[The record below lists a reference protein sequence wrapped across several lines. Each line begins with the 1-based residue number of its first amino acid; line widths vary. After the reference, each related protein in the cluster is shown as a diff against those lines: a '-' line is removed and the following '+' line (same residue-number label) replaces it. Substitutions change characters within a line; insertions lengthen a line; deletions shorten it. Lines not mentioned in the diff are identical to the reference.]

1 MTPATGPESWPQ
13 TIAGTF
19 DLDACA
25 REPIHI
31 PGSIQ
36 PHGHLLALDPDGL
49 RLVRASAEAGA
60 VLNRSL
66 EEAFGQPIDRLID
79 ADGMA
84 SLVRG
89 LRAAP
94 AEPVQLDILH
104 LRGGNDHQAIA
115 HRSGGLV
122 ILELEDLEATGV
134 GTLEAL
140 YPQMR
145 EGIRRMQASHDFET
159 LLTCTAEEVR
169 SLTGFDRVLI
179 YRFDEQWNGTVIAED
194 GNGRLPSYRGLRFP
208 ASDVPEQARRLY
220 ALNRL
225 RLIADARYRPVP
237 ILAAKGA
244 AEGTAEGAAGPLDL
258 SFSVLRSVSPVH
270 LEYMRNMGTP
280 ASMSISV
287 MEGERLWGL
296 ISCHHAEP
304 RQVSFAVRTACDLLG
319 QVLSSQ
325 MIALERAEDADH
337 RIRSKSIQARLL
349 AHMAAAERFVD
360 GLAEDPEDLLALVNA
375 DGAAIL
381 FDGDCRLIGHT
392 PPQEVAEAIGAEL
405 AGQGIK
411 DLFASH
417 QLPVEMQVAAGMEA
431 SASGLLAI
439 SISQLHP
446 SYVLWFRPE
455 IVRSIEW
462 AGDPKKPVD
471 DSGRLSP
478 RNSFETWKETVRG
491 QSLPWRHGEVEA
503 AGDFRNAIVSIV
515 LRKAEEMA
523 ALNEELRRSNG
534 ELAAFSYSVSHDLR
548 APFRHVTSYAE
559 LLRSRAA
566 DKLNDRERHYL
577 DSIIEA
583 ASSAG
588 TLVDGLLHFSQLGRA
603 TLARVEVDV
612 ARLVE
617 EVRNL
622 LEPDLRGRN
631 VHWTVHPLPSVTGDP
646 TMLRLVVQ
654 NLLSNAIKYS
664 RDRADP
670 EIEIGCRSTPE
681 AHEFYVRDNG
691 RGFDMAYA
699 GKLFGVFQRLH
710 REEEFEGIGIGLA
723 NVRRIVE
730 RHGGRVWAEGR
741 LDRGATFHFSLPRP
755 ATAESR

>member
-1 MTPATGPESWPQ
+1 M
-13 TIAGTF
+13 AGTL

-25 REPIHI
+25 REPIHL

-36 PHGHLLALDPDGL
+36 PHGHLLAVEADSL
-49 RLVRASAEAGA
+49 RLVCASAEAGA
-60 VLNRSL
+60 VLNRPPAES
-66 EEAFGQPIDRLID
+66 FGLPVDRLID
-79 ADGMA
+79 CASTA

-89 LRAAP
+89 LRNAP
-94 AEPVQLDILH
+94 AEPVQLEILS
-104 LRGGNDHQAIA
+104 LRGGDHQAIA
-115 HRSGGLV
+115 HRTGDLV
-122 ILELEDLEATGV
+122 ILELEELPATGA

-145 EGIRRMQASHDFET
+145 EGIRRMQAAHDFDA
-159 LLTCTAEEVR
+159 LLASTAAEVR
-169 SLTGFDRVLI
+169 SLTGFDRVLV

-208 ASDVPEQARRLY
+208 ASDIPQQARRLY

-225 RLIADARYRPVP
+225 RLIADTRYQPVP
-237 ILAAKGA
+237 LLSAKRDVP
-244 AEGTAEGAAGPLDL
+244 PLDL

-287 MEGERLWGL
+287 MDGDRLWGL

-325 MIALERAEDADH
+325 MIALERALDADH
-337 RIRSKSIQARLL
+337 RIRSKSTQARLL
-349 AHMAAAERFVD
+349 AHMAAAESFID
-360 GLAEDPEDLLALVNA
+360 GLSEDREDLLGLVNA

-381 FDGDCRLIGHT
+381 FDGDCRLIGRT
-392 PPQEVAEAIGAEL
+392 PPQEVVEAIAAEL

-411 DLFASH
+411 DLFVSH
-417 QLPVEMQVAAGMEA
+417 QLPAEMPAAAGMERTG
-431 SASGLLAI
+431 SGLLAI

-446 SYVLWFRPE
+446 SYLLWFRPE
-455 IVRSIEW
+455 IVQSIDW
-462 AGDPKKPVD
+462 AGEPRKPL
-471 DSGRLSP
+471 DSSGGLSP
-478 RNSFETWKETVRG
+478 RSSFEAWKETVRG
-491 QSLPWRHGEVEA
+491 LSLPWRHGEIEA

-523 ALNEELRRSNG
+523 ALNEELRRTNG

-559 LLRSRAA
+559 LLRSRAG
-566 DKLNDRERHYL
+566 DKLSERERHYL

-588 TLVDGLLHFSQLGRA
+588 RLVDGLLHFSQLGRT

-612 ARLVE
+612 GQLVD
-617 EVRNL
+617 EVRHL
-622 LEPDLRGRN
+622 LEPDLQGRN
-631 VHWTVHPLPSVTGDP
+631 VRWTVHPLPGVTGDP

-654 NLLSNAIKYS
+654 NLLANAIKYT
-664 RDRADP
+664 RDRTDP
-670 EIEIGCRSTPE
+670 EIEVGCRSNAD
-681 AHEFYVRDNG
+681 AHEFFVRDNG

-741 LDRGATFHFSLPRP
+741 LDHGATFHFSLPRSV
-755 ATAESR
+755 AAESR

>member
-1 MTPATGPESWPQ
+1 M
-13 TIAGTF
+13 AGTL

-36 PHGHLLALDPDGL
+36 PHGHLLGMEVDSL
-49 RLVRASAEAGA
+49 RLVCASAEAGA
-60 VLNRSL
+60 VLNRPPG
-66 EEAFGQPIDRLID
+66 EAFGTPVDQLI
-79 ADGMA
+79 AAASTA
-84 SLVRG
+84 SLLRG

-104 LRGGNDHQAIA
+104 LRGGDEFQAIG
-115 HRSGGLV
+115 HRSGDLV
-122 ILELEDLEATGV
+122 ILELEELPANGV

-145 EGIRRMQASHDFET
+145 EGIRRMQAAHDFEA
-159 LLTCTAEEVR
+159 LLAITAQEVR
-169 SLTGFDRVLI
+169 ALTGFDRVLI

-194 GNGRLPSYRGLRFP
+194 GNDRLPSYRGLRFP
-208 ASDVPEQARRLY
+208 ASDIPQQARRLY

-225 RLIADARYRPVP
+225 RLIADARYQPVP
-237 ILAAKGA
+237 ILSDRRDLP
-244 AEGTAEGAAGPLDL
+244 PLDL

-287 MEGERLWGL
+287 MDGDRLWGL

-319 QVLSSQ
+319 QMLSSQ
-325 MIALERAEDADH
+325 MIALERALDADH
-337 RIRSKSIQARLL
+337 RIRSKSTQARLL
-349 AHMAAAERFVD
+349 AHMAAADHFID
-360 GLAEDPEDLLALVNA
+360 GLGEDREDLLALVNA

-381 FDGDCRLIGHT
+381 FDGDCRLIGRT
-392 PPQEVAEAIGAEL
+392 PPQEVVEAIGADL

-417 QLPVEMQVAAGMEA
+417 QLPVESPAAAGMERT
-431 SASGLLAI
+431 ASGLLAI

-446 SYVLWFRPE
+446 SYLLWFRPE
-455 IVRSIEW
+455 IVQTIDW
-462 AGDPKKPVD
+462 AGDPNKPLD
-471 DSGRLSP
+471 ASGGLSP
-478 RNSFETWKETVRG
+478 RNSFEAWKETVRG
-491 QSLPWRHGEVEA
+491 QSLPWSHGEIEA

-523 ALNEELRRSNG
+523 ALNEELRRSNS

-548 APFRHVTSYAE
+548 APFRHVSSYAE
-559 LLRSRAA
+559 LLRSRTA
-566 DKLNDRERHYL
+566 DKLNERERHYL

-588 TLVDGLLHFSQLGRA
+588 RLVDGLLHFSQLGRA

-612 ARLVE
+612 GRLVE
-617 EVRNL
+617 EVRHL
-622 LEPDLRGRN
+622 LEPDLQGRD
-631 VHWTVHPLPSVTGDP
+631 VRWTVHPLPNVNGDP

-654 NLLSNAIKYS
+654 NLLSNAIKYT
-664 RDRADP
+664 RDRAAS
-670 EIEIGCRSTPE
+670 EIEVGCRST
-681 AHEFYVRDNG
+681 ADAYEFYVRDNG

-730 RHGGRVWAEGR
+730 RHGGRVWADGR
-741 LDRGATFHFSLPRP
+741 LDHGATFHFSLPRSV
-755 ATAESR
+755 AAESR

>member
-1 MTPATGPESWPQ
+1 M
-13 TIAGTF
+13 AGTL

-36 PHGHLLALDPDGL
+36 PHGHLLAVEADSL
-49 RLVRASAEAGA
+49 RLVCASAEAET
-60 VLNRSL
+60 VLNRPPA
-66 EEAFGQPIDRLID
+66 EAFGLPVDRLID
-79 ADGMA
+79 AGSLV

-104 LRGGNDHQAIA
+104 LRGGGDFQAIA
-115 HRSGGLV
+115 HRTGDLV
-122 ILELEDLEATGV
+122 ILELEELAPTGV

-145 EGIRRMQASHDFET
+145 EGIRRMQAAHDFDA
-159 LLTCTAEEVR
+159 LLAITAEEVR

-194 GNGRLPSYRGLRFP
+194 GNGNLPSYRGLRFP
-208 ASDVPEQARRLY
+208 ASDIPQQARRLY

-225 RLIADARYRPVP
+225 RLIADARYQPVP
-237 ILAAKGA
+237 ILSDRRGA
-244 AEGTAEGAAGPLDL
+244 PPLDL

-287 MEGERLWGL
+287 MDGDRLWGL
-296 ISCHHAEP
+296 ISCHNAEP

-325 MIALERAEDADH
+325 MIALERALDADH
-337 RIRSKSIQARLL
+337 RIRSKSTQARLL
-349 AHMAAAERFVD
+349 AHMAAAEHFID
-360 GLAEDPEDLLALVNA
+360 GLGEDREDLLGLVNA

-381 FDGDCRLIGHT
+381 FDGHCRLIGRT
-392 PPQEVAEAIGAEL
+392 PPQEVVEAIAAEL

-417 QLPVEMQVAAGMEA
+417 QLPLEIPAAAGMERT
-431 SASGLLAI
+431 ASGLLAI

-446 SYVLWFRPE
+446 SYLLWFRPE
-455 IVRSIEW
+455 IVQTIDW
-462 AGDPKKPVD
+462 AGDPSKPLD
-471 DSGRLSP
+471 SSGRLSP
-478 RNSFETWKETVRG
+478 RNSFEAWKETVRG
-491 QSLPWRHGEVEA
+491 QSLPWRHGEIEA

-566 DKLNDRERHYL
+566 DKLNERERHYL

-588 TLVDGLLHFSQLGRA
+588 RLVDGLLHFSQLGRT

-612 ARLVE
+612 GRLVE
-617 EVRNL
+617 EVRHL
-622 LEPDLRGRN
+622 LEPDLQGRD
-631 VHWTVHPLPSVTGDP
+631 VRWTVHPLPGVNGDP

-654 NLLSNAIKYS
+654 NLLSNAIKYT
-664 RDRADP
+664 RDRVAP
-670 EIEIGCRSTPE
+670 EIEVGCRTTAD

-741 LDRGATFHFSLPRP
+741 LDHGATFHFSLPRS

>member
-1 MTPATGPESWPQ
+1 M
-13 TIAGTF
+13 AGTL

-25 REPIHI
+25 REPIHL

-36 PHGHLLALDPDGL
+36 PHGHLLAVEADSL
-49 RLVRASAEAGA
+49 RLVCASAEAGA
-60 VLNRSL
+60 VLNRPPA
-66 EEAFGQPIDRLID
+66 EAFGLSLDRLID
-79 ADGMA
+79 CA
-84 SLVRG
+84 STGSLIRG
-89 LRAAP
+89 LRNAP
-94 AEPVQLDILH
+94 AEPVQLELVS
-104 LRGGNDHQAIA
+104 LRGGADHQAIV
-115 HRSGGLV
+115 HRSGALA
-122 ILELEDLEATGV
+122 ILELEELPDTGA

-145 EGIRRMQASHDFET
+145 EGIRRMQAAHDFDA
-159 LLTCTAEEVR
+159 LLASTAAEVR
-169 SLTGFDRVLI
+169 SLTGFDRVLV

-208 ASDVPEQARRLY
+208 ASDIPQQARRLY

-225 RLIADARYRPVP
+225 RLIADARYQPVP
-237 ILAAKGA
+237 LLSAKRDA
-244 AEGTAEGAAGPLDL
+244 PPLDL

-287 MEGERLWGL
+287 MDGDRLWGL

-325 MIALERAEDADH
+325 MIALERALDADH
-337 RIRSKSIQARLL
+337 RIRSKGTQARLL
-349 AHMAAAERFVD
+349 AHMAAAESFID
-360 GLAEDPEDLLALVNA
+360 GLSEDREDLLGLVNA

-381 FDGDCRLIGHT
+381 FDGDCRLIGRT
-392 PPQEVAEAIGAEL
+392 PPQEVVEAIAAEL

-411 DLFASH
+411 DLFVSH
-417 QLPVEMQVAAGMEA
+417 QLPAEMPTAAGMERT
-431 SASGLLAI
+431 SSGLLAI

-446 SYVLWFRPE
+446 SYLLWFRPE
-455 IVRSIEW
+455 IVQSIDW
-462 AGDPKKPVD
+462 AGDPKKPL
-471 DSGRLSP
+471 DSSGGLSP
-478 RNSFETWKETVRG
+478 RSSFEAWKETVRG
-491 QSLPWRHGEVEA
+491 QSLPWRHGEIEA

-559 LLRSRAA
+559 LLRSRAG
-566 DKLNDRERHYL
+566 DKLSERERHYL

-588 TLVDGLLHFSQLGRA
+588 RLVDGLLHFSQLGRA

-612 ARLVE
+612 GQLVD
-617 EVRNL
+617 EVRHL
-622 LEPDLRGRN
+622 LEPDLQGRN
-631 VHWTVHPLPSVTGDP
+631 LRWTVHPLPGVTGDP

-654 NLLSNAIKYS
+654 NLLANAIKYT
-664 RDRADP
+664 RDRTDP
-670 EIEIGCRSTPE
+670 EIEVGCRSNAD
-681 AHEFYVRDNG
+681 AHEFFVRDNG

-741 LDRGATFHFSLPRP
+741 LDHGATFHFSLPRSV
-755 ATAESR
+755 AVESR

>member
-1 MTPATGPESWPQ
+1 M
-13 TIAGTF
+13 AGTF

-25 REPIHI
+25 REPIHL

-36 PHGHLLALDPDGL
+36 PHGHLLAVAADTL
-49 RLVRASAEAGA
+49 RLVCASAEAGA
-60 VLNRSL
+60 VLNRPTA
-66 EEAFGQPIDRLID
+66 EAFGLPVDQLID
-79 ADGMA
+79 AVSMA
-84 SLVRG
+84 ALVRG
-89 LRAAP
+89 LRTAP
-94 AEPVQLDILH
+94 VEPVQLDILR
-104 LRGGNDHQAIA
+104 LRSGGDYQAIA
-115 HRSGGLV
+115 HRSGDLV
-122 ILELEDLEATGV
+122 ILELEELPATGA

-145 EGIRRMQASHDFET
+145 EGIRRMQAAHDFDA
-159 LLTCTAEEVR
+159 LLKSTAEEVR
-169 SLTGFDRVLI
+169 ALTGFDRVLV

-208 ASDVPEQARRLY
+208 ASDIPQQARRLY

-225 RLIADARYRPVP
+225 RLIADARYQPVP
-237 ILAAKGA
+237 LLIGNRKA
-244 AEGTAEGAAGPLDL
+244 PPPDL

-287 MEGERLWGL
+287 MDGDRLWGL

-325 MIALERAEDADH
+325 MIALERALDADH

-349 AHMAAAERFVD
+349 AHMAAAERFID
-360 GLAEDPEDLLALVNA
+360 GLAEDREDLLGLVNA

-381 FDGDCRLIGHT
+381 FDGDCRLVGRT
-392 PPQEVAEAIGAEL
+392 PPQEVVEAIAAGL

-411 DLFASH
+411 DLYASH
-417 QLPVEMQVAAGMEA
+417 QLPIEMPAAAGMDRT
-431 SASGLLAI
+431 ASGLLAI

-446 SYVLWFRPE
+446 SYLLWFRPE
-455 IVRSIEW
+455 IVQSIDW
-462 AGDPKKPVD
+462 AGDPKKPLD
-471 DSGRLSP
+471 ASGGLSP
-478 RNSFETWKETVRG
+478 RSSFEAWKETVRG
-491 QSLPWRHGEVEA
+491 QSLPWRHGEMEA

-523 ALNEELRRSNG
+523 ALNDELRRSNG

-566 DKLNDRERHYL
+566 DKLNERERHYL

-588 TLVDGLLHFSQLGRA
+588 RLVDGLLHFSQLGRA
-603 TLARVEVDV
+603 TLARVEVD
-612 ARLVE
+612 AGRLVE
-617 EVRNL
+617 EVRHL
-622 LEPDLRGRN
+622 LEPDLRGRD
-631 VHWTVHPLPSVTGDP
+631 VRWAVHPLPSVNGDP

-654 NLLSNAIKYS
+654 NLLSNAIKYT
-664 RDRADP
+664 RDRADA
-670 EIEIGCRSTPE
+670 EIEVGCRTT
-681 AHEFYVRDNG
+681 ADAYEFFVRDNG

-741 LDRGATFHFSLPRP
+741 LDQGATFHFSLPRS
-755 ATAESR
+755 AAAESR

>member
-1 MTPATGPESWPQ
+1 M
-13 TIAGTF
+13 AGSL

-36 PHGHLLALDPDGL
+36 PHGHLLALEPDGL

-60 VLNRSL
+60 VLNRPIA
-66 EEAFGQPIDRLID
+66 EAFGQPIDRLID

-84 SLVRG
+84 PLVRR

-104 LRGGNDHQAIA
+104 LRGGSDHQAIA
-115 HRSGGLV
+115 HRTGGLV
-122 ILELEDLEATGV
+122 ILELEELEATGI

-145 EGIRRMQASHDFET
+145 EGIRRMQAAHDFET
-159 LLTCTAEEVR
+159 LLTSTAEEVR

-208 ASDVPEQARRLY
+208 ASDIPEQARRLY

-237 ILAAKGA
+237 ILSAEGA
-244 AEGTAEGAAGPLDL
+244 AEGKQAAGPLDL

-287 MEGERLWGL
+287 MDGERLWGL

-337 RIRSKSIQARLL
+337 RIRSKSIQGRLL
-349 AHMAAAERFVD
+349 AHMAAAEHFID
-360 GLAEDPEDLLALVNA
+360 GLAEDGEDLLSLVNA

-392 PPQEVAEAIGAEL
+392 PPQAVVEAIGADL

-417 QLPVEMQVAAGMEA
+417 QLPLDMQAAAGMDA

-446 SYVLWFRPE
+446 SYLLWFRPE

-462 AGDPKKPVD
+462 AGDPSKPVD

-491 QSLPWRHGEVEA
+491 QSLPWRHGEFEA
-503 AGDFRNAIVSIV
+503 AGDFRNAIVNIV

-548 APFRHVTSYAE
+548 APFRHVSSYAE

-631 VHWTVHPLPSVTGDP
+631 VHWTVHPLPTVTGDP

-664 RDRADP
+664 RDRAEP

-730 RHGGRVWAEGR
+730 RHGGRVWADGR
-741 LDRGATFHFSLPRP
+741 LDHGATFHFSLPRS

>member
-1 MTPATGPESWPQ
+1 M
-13 TIAGTF
+13 AGSF

-36 PHGHLLALDPDGL
+36 PHGHLLALEPDGL

-60 VLNRSL
+60 VLNRPL
-66 EEAFGQPIDRLID
+66 DEAFGQPIDRLIE

-84 SLVRG
+84 SLVRR
-89 LRAAP
+89 LRGAP
-94 AEPVQLDILH
+94 SEPVQLDILH
-104 LRGGNDHQAIA
+104 LHGGTDHQAIA

-122 ILELEDLEATGV
+122 ILELEDLAATGI

-179 YRFDEQWNGTVIAED
+179 YRFDELWNGTVIAED
-194 GNGRLPSYRGLRFP
+194 GNGRLPAYRGLRFP
-208 ASDVPEQARRLY
+208 ASDIPEQARRLY

-237 ILAAKGA
+237 ILAMDRDP
-244 AEGTAEGAAGPLDL
+244 EPLDL
-258 SFSVLRSVSPVH
+258 SFSVLRSASPVH

-287 MEGERLWGL
+287 MDGERLWGL

-349 AHMAAAERFVD
+349 AHMAAAERFID
-360 GLAEDPEDLLALVNA
+360 GLAEDGEDLLSLVNA

-381 FDGDCRLIGHT
+381 FDGDCRLIGNT
-392 PPQEVAEAIGAEL
+392 PPQAVVAAIGAEL

-417 QLPVEMQVAAGMEA
+417 QLPAEMQVAAGMDA
-431 SASGLLAI
+431 CASGLLAI

-446 SYVLWFRPE
+446 SYLLWFRPE
-455 IVRSIEW
+455 IVRSIDW
-462 AGDPKKPVD
+462 AGDPTKSVD
-471 DSGRLSP
+471 GSGRLSP
-478 RNSFETWKETVRG
+478 RNSFEIWKQTVRG
-491 QSLPWRHGEVEA
+491 QSLPWRHGEIEA

-523 ALNEELRRSNG
+523 ALNEELRRSIG

-548 APFRHVTSYAE
+548 APFRHVSSYAE

-612 ARLVE
+612 GRLVD

-622 LEPDLRGRN
+622 LEPDLRERN
-631 VHWTVHPLPSVTGDP
+631 VHWTVHPLPTVTGDP
-646 TMLRLVVQ
+646 TMLRLVMQ

-664 RDRADP
+664 RDRAKP
-670 EIEIGCRSTPE
+670 EIEVGCHSTPE
-681 AHEFYVRDNG
+681 THQFYVRDNG

-741 LDRGATFHFSLPRP
+741 LDHGATFHFSLPRS
-755 ATAESR
+755 AAAESR

>member
-1 MTPATGPESWPQ
+1 MTSATGSQPWPDNG
-13 TIAGTF
+13 AGTL

-25 REPIHI
+25 REPIHV

-36 PHGHLLALDPDGL
+36 PHGHLLAIEQGTL
-49 RLVRASAEAGA
+49 RIVRASAHAGA
-60 VLNRSL
+60 VLNRPL
-66 EEAFGQPIDRLID
+66 EDAFGQPIDRLLD
-79 ADGMA
+79 ADDLA
-84 SLVRG
+84 RLVAG
-89 LRAAP
+89 LRNAP

-104 LRGGNDHQAIA
+104 LRSGSDHQAIA
-115 HRSGGLV
+115 HRSGDLV
-122 ILELEDLEATGV
+122 ILELEELAAAGV

-145 EGIRRMQASHDFET
+145 EAIRRMQAAPSFDA
-159 LLTCTAEEVR
+159 LLASTAQEVR
-169 SLTGFDRVLI
+169 ALTGFDRVLV
-179 YRFDEQWNGTVIAED
+179 YRFDEEWNGTVIAED

-208 ASDVPEQARRLY
+208 ASDVPQQARRLY
-220 ALNRL
+220 ALSRL
-225 RLIADARYRPVP
+225 RLIPDARYRPVP
-237 ILAAKGA
+237 ILARE
-244 AEGTAEGAAGPLDL
+244 AEAPPLDL

-270 LEYMRNMGTP
+270 LEYMRNMDTP

-287 MEGERLWGL
+287 MDGDRLWGL

-325 MIALERAEDADH
+325 MIALERAEEADH

-349 AHMAAAERFVD
+349 AHMAASERFVD
-360 GLAEDPEDLLALVNA
+360 GLAADPDDLLTLVNA
-375 DGAAIL
+375 EGAAIL
-381 FDGDCRLIGHT
+381 FDGHCRLIGHT
-392 PPQEVAEAIGAEL
+392 PPQEAVEAIAHEL
-405 AGQGIK
+405 AGQGIR

-417 QLPVEMQVAAGMEA
+417 HLPADMQSAAGMED

-446 SYVLWFRPE
+446 SYLMWFRPE
-455 IVRSIEW
+455 IVQTIDW
-462 AGDPKKPVD
+462 AGDPNKPMD
-471 DSGRLSP
+471 PTGRLSP
-478 RNSFETWKETVRG
+478 RNSFESWKETVRG

-523 ALNEELRRSNG
+523 ALNDELRRSNS

-548 APFRHVTSYAE
+548 APFRHVSSYAE

-566 DKLNDRERHYL
+566 GKLSDRELHYL
-577 DSIIEA
+577 NSIIEA
-583 ASSAG
+583 AGAAG

-603 TLARVEVDV
+603 TLARKEVDV
-612 ARLVE
+612 ERLVA
-617 EVRNL
+617 EVQHL
-622 LEPDLRGRN
+622 LLPELQGRSI
-631 VHWTVHPLPSVTGDP
+631 HWTVHPLPCVNGDP

-654 NLLSNAIKYS
+654 NLLSNAIKYT
-664 RDRADP
+664 RERADT
-670 EIEIGCRSTPE
+670 EIEIGCHTTAD
-681 AHEFYVRDNG
+681 AHEFYVKDNG
-691 RGFDMAYA
+691 RGFDPAYS

-730 RHGGRVWAEGR
+730 RHGGHVWAEGK
-741 LDRGATFHFSLPRP
+741 LDCGATFHFSLPRSAAADP
-755 ATAESR
+755 R

>member
-1 MTPATGPESWPQ
+1 M
-13 TIAGTF
+13 AGTL

-25 REPIHI
+25 REPIHF

-36 PHGHLLALDPDGL
+36 PHGHLLALEADSL
-49 RLVRASAEAGA
+49 RLVSASAEAGA
-60 VLNRSL
+60 VLNRPPAN
-66 EEAFGQPIDRLID
+66 AFGLPVDRLIE
-79 ADGMA
+79 AA
-84 SLVRG
+84 TLPSLLRG

-104 LRGGNDHQAIA
+104 LHGGGDYQAIV
-115 HRSGGLV
+115 HRTGDLV
-122 ILELEDLEATGV
+122 ILELEELPVTGA

-145 EGIRRMQASHDFET
+145 EGIRRMQAAHDFDA
-159 LLTCTAEEVR
+159 LLACTAEEVR
-169 SLTGFDRVLI
+169 ALTGFDRVLV

-208 ASDVPEQARRLY
+208 ASDVPQQARRLY

-225 RLIADARYRPVP
+225 RLIADARYQPVP
-237 ILAAKGA
+237 LLSDGRDAR
-244 AEGTAEGAAGPLDL
+244 PLDL

-287 MEGERLWGL
+287 MDGDRLWGL

-325 MIALERAEDADH
+325 MIALERALEADH

-349 AHMAAAERFVD
+349 AHMAAAEHFID
-360 GLAEDPEDLLALVNA
+360 GLLEDREDLLGLVNA

-381 FDGDCRLIGHT
+381 FDGDCRLIGRT
-392 PPQEVAEAIGAEL
+392 PPQEVIEAIAADL

-417 QLPVEMQVAAGMEA
+417 RLPVEMPAAAGMERT
-431 SASGLLAI
+431 ASGLLAI

-446 SYVLWFRPE
+446 SYLFWFRPE
-455 IVRSIEW
+455 IVQSIDW
-462 AGDPKKPVD
+462 AGDPKKPRD
-471 DSGRLSP
+471 ASGQLSP
-478 RNSFETWKETVRG
+478 RSSFEAWKETVIG

-503 AGDFRNAIVSIV
+503 AGDFRNAIVGIV

-559 LLRSRAA
+559 LLRSRSA

-588 TLVDGLLHFSQLGRA
+588 RLVDGLLHFSQLGRTA
-603 TLARVEVDV
+603 LARVEVDV
-612 ARLVE
+612 GQLVE
-617 EVRNL
+617 EVRHL
-622 LEPDLRGRN
+622 LEPDLRGRD
-631 VHWTVHPLPSVTGDP
+631 VRWTLHPLPSVNGDP

-654 NLLSNAIKYS
+654 NLLSNAIKYT
-664 RDRADP
+664 RDRAES
-670 EIEIGCRSTPE
+670 EIEVGCRTTAD
-681 AHEFYVRDNG
+681 AHEFFVRDNG

-730 RHGGRVWAEGR
+730 RHGGRVWAEGK
-741 LDRGATFHFSLPRP
+741 LDQGATFHFSLPRS
-755 ATAESR
+755 AAAESR

>member
-1 MTPATGPESWPQ
+1 M
-13 TIAGTF
+13 AGTL

-25 REPIHI
+25 REPIHL

-36 PHGHLLALDPDGL
+36 PHGHLLAVEADSL
-49 RLVRASAEAGA
+49 RLVCASAEAGA
-60 VLNRSL
+60 VLNRAPAD
-66 EEAFGQPIDRLID
+66 AFGLPVDRLID
-79 ADGMA
+79 CTSTA

-89 LRAAP
+89 LRNAP
-94 AEPVQLDILH
+94 AEPVQLEILK
-104 LRGGNDHQAIA
+104 LRGGADHQAIA
-115 HRSGGLV
+115 HRSGAVV
-122 ILELEDLEATGV
+122 ILELEELPATGA

-145 EGIRRMQASHDFET
+145 EGIRRMQAAHDFDA
-159 LLTCTAEEVR
+159 LLASTAEEVR
-169 SLTGFDRVLI
+169 TLTGFDRVLV

-194 GNGRLPSYRGLRFP
+194 GNDRLPSYRGLRFP
-208 ASDVPEQARRLY
+208 ASDIPQQARRLY

-225 RLIADARYRPVP
+225 RLIADARYQPVP
-237 ILAAKGA
+237 ILSARRD
-244 AEGTAEGAAGPLDL
+244 AEPLDL

-287 MEGERLWGL
+287 MDGDRLWGL

-325 MIALERAEDADH
+325 MIALERALDADH
-337 RIRSKSIQARLL
+337 RIRSKSTQARLL
-349 AHMAAAERFVD
+349 AHMAAAESFID
-360 GLAEDPEDLLALVNA
+360 GLSEDREDLLGLVNA

-381 FDGDCRLIGHT
+381 FDGDCRLIGRT
-392 PPQEVAEAIGAEL
+392 PPREVVEAVAAEL

-411 DLFASH
+411 DLFVSH
-417 QLPVEMQVAAGMEA
+417 QLPAEMPAAAGMERT
-431 SASGLLAI
+431 ASGLLAI

-446 SYVLWFRPE
+446 SYLLWFRPE
-455 IVRSIEW
+455 IVQSIDW
-462 AGDPKKPVD
+462 AGDPKKAR
-471 DSGRLSP
+471 DSSGVLSP
-478 RNSFETWKETVRG
+478 RSSFEAWKETVRG
-491 QSLPWRHGEVEA
+491 QSLPWRHGEIEA

-559 LLRSRAA
+559 LLRSRAG
-566 DKLNDRERHYL
+566 DKLSERERHYL

-588 TLVDGLLHFSQLGRA
+588 RLVDGLLHFSQLGRA

-612 ARLVE
+612 GQLVD
-617 EVRNL
+617 EVRHL
-622 LEPDLRGRN
+622 LEPDLQGRN
-631 VHWTVHPLPSVTGDP
+631 LRWIVHPLPGVTGDP

-654 NLLSNAIKYS
+654 NLLSNAIKYT
-664 RDRADP
+664 RDRTEP
-670 EIEIGCRSTPE
+670 EIEVGCRSNAD

-741 LDRGATFHFSLPRP
+741 LDHGATFHFSLPRSAA
-755 ATAESR
+755 ATESR

>member
-1 MTPATGPESWPQ
+1 M
-13 TIAGTF
+13 AGTL

-36 PHGHLLALDPDGL
+36 PHGHLLAVEADSL
-49 RLVRASAEAGA
+49 RLVCASAEAGT
-60 VLNRSL
+60 VLSRPPA
-66 EEAFGQPIDRLID
+66 EAFGLPVDQLID
-79 ADGMA
+79 AGSLV

-104 LRGGNDHQAIA
+104 LRGGGDFQAIV
-115 HRSGGLV
+115 HRSGDLV
-122 ILELEDLEATGV
+122 ILELEELAATGV

-145 EGIRRMQASHDFET
+145 EGIRRMQAAHDFDA
-159 LLTCTAEEVR
+159 LLASTAEEVR

-194 GNGRLPSYRGLRFP
+194 GNGNLPSYRGLRFP
-208 ASDVPEQARRLY
+208 ASDIPQQARRLY

-225 RLIADARYRPVP
+225 RLIADARYQPVP
-237 ILAAKGA
+237 ILSDRRDAP
-244 AEGTAEGAAGPLDL
+244 PLDL

-287 MEGERLWGL
+287 MDGDRLWGL
-296 ISCHHAEP
+296 ISCHNAEP

-325 MIALERAEDADH
+325 MIALERALDADH
-337 RIRSKSIQARLL
+337 RIRSKSTQARLL
-349 AHMAAAERFVD
+349 AHMAAAEHFID
-360 GLAEDPEDLLALVNA
+360 GLGADREDLLGLVNA

-381 FDGDCRLIGHT
+381 FDGHCRLIGRT
-392 PPQEVAEAIGAEL
+392 PPQEVVEAIGAEL
-405 AGQGIK
+405 AGRGIK

-417 QLPVEMQVAAGMEA
+417 QLPLEIPAAAGMERT
-431 SASGLLAI
+431 ASGLLAI

-446 SYVLWFRPE
+446 SYLLWFRPE
-455 IVRSIEW
+455 IVQTIDW
-462 AGDPKKPVD
+462 AGDPSKPLD
-471 DSGRLSP
+471 ASGRLSP
-478 RNSFETWKETVRG
+478 RNSFEAWKETVRG
-491 QSLPWRHGEVEA
+491 QSLPWRHGEIEA

-566 DKLNDRERHYL
+566 VKLNERERHYL

-588 TLVDGLLHFSQLGRA
+588 RLVDGLLHFSQLGRT

-612 ARLVE
+612 GRLVE
-617 EVRNL
+617 EVRHL
-622 LEPDLRGRN
+622 LEPDLQGRD
-631 VHWTVHPLPSVTGDP
+631 VRWTVHPLPGVNGDP

-654 NLLSNAIKYS
+654 NLLSNAIKYT
-664 RDRADP
+664 RDRAAP
-670 EIEIGCRSTPE
+670 EIEVGCRTTAD

-741 LDRGATFHFSLPRP
+741 LDHGATFHFSLPRS

>member
-1 MTPATGPESWPQ
+1 M
-13 TIAGTF
+13 AGTL

-25 REPIHI
+25 REPIHL

-36 PHGHLLALDPDGL
+36 PHGHLLAVEADSL
-49 RLVRASAEAGA
+49 RLVCASAEAGA
-60 VLNRSL
+60 VLNRPPA
-66 EEAFGQPIDRLID
+66 EAFGLPVDRLID
-79 ADGMA
+79 CASTA
-84 SLVRG
+84 SLVHG
-89 LRAAP
+89 LRTAP
-94 AEPVQLDILH
+94 AEPVQLEILS
-104 LRGGNDHQAIA
+104 LRGGDHQAIA

-122 ILELEDLEATGV
+122 ILELEELPATGV

-145 EGIRRMQASHDFET
+145 EGIRRMQAAHDFDA
-159 LLTCTAEEVR
+159 LLASTAAEVR
-169 SLTGFDRVLI
+169 SLTGFDRVLV

-194 GNGRLPSYRGLRFP
+194 GNDRLPSYRGLRFP
-208 ASDVPEQARRLY
+208 ASDIPQQARRLY

-225 RLIADARYRPVP
+225 RLIADARYQPVP
-237 ILAAKGA
+237 LLSPKLDA
-244 AEGTAEGAAGPLDL
+244 TPLDL

-287 MEGERLWGL
+287 MDGDRLWGL

-325 MIALERAEDADH
+325 MIALERALDADH
-337 RIRSKSIQARLL
+337 RIRSKSTQARLL
-349 AHMAAAERFVD
+349 AHMAAAESFID
-360 GLAEDPEDLLALVNA
+360 GLSEDREDLLGLVNA

-381 FDGDCRLIGHT
+381 FDGDCRLIGRT
-392 PPQEVAEAIGAEL
+392 PPQEVVETIAAEL

-411 DLFASH
+411 DLFVSH
-417 QLPVEMQVAAGMEA
+417 RLPAEMPAAAGMERT
-431 SASGLLAI
+431 ASGLLAI

-446 SYVLWFRPE
+446 SYLLWFRPE
-455 IVRSIEW
+455 IVQSIDW
-462 AGDPKKPVD
+462 AGEPRKPL
-471 DSGRLSP
+471 DSNGGLSP
-478 RNSFETWKETVRG
+478 RRSFEAWKETVRG
-491 QSLPWRHGEVEA
+491 QSLPWRHGEIEA

-559 LLRSRAA
+559 LLRSRAG
-566 DKLNDRERHYL
+566 DKLSERERHYL

-588 TLVDGLLHFSQLGRA
+588 RLVDGLLHFSQLGRA

-612 ARLVE
+612 GQLVD
-617 EVRNL
+617 EVRHL
-622 LEPDLRGRN
+622 LEPDLQGRN
-631 VHWTVHPLPSVTGDP
+631 MRWTVHPLPGVTGDP

-654 NLLSNAIKYS
+654 NLLANAIKYT
-664 RDRADP
+664 RDRTDP
-670 EIEIGCRSTPE
+670 EIEIGCRSNAD
-681 AHEFYVRDNG
+681 AHEFFVRDNG

-741 LDRGATFHFSLPRP
+741 LDRGATFHFSLPRSV
-755 ATAESR
+755 AAESR

>member
-1 MTPATGPESWPQ
+1 M
-13 TIAGTF
+13 AGTL

-25 REPIHI
+25 REPIHL

-36 PHGHLLALDPDGL
+36 PHGHLLAVEADSL
-49 RLVRASAEAGA
+49 RLVCASAEAGA
-60 VLNRSL
+60 VLNRPPA
-66 EEAFGQPIDRLID
+66 EAFGLPVDRLID
-79 ADGMA
+79 CASTA
-84 SLVRG
+84 SLIRG
-89 LRAAP
+89 LRNAP
-94 AEPVQLDILH
+94 TEPVQLEILS
-104 LRGGNDHQAIA
+104 LRGGDHQAIA
-115 HRSGGLV
+115 HRSGALV
-122 ILELEDLEATGV
+122 ILELEELPATGA

-145 EGIRRMQASHDFET
+145 EGIRRMQAAHDFDA
-159 LLTCTAEEVR
+159 LLASTAAEVR
-169 SLTGFDRVLI
+169 ALTGFDRVLV

-194 GNGRLPSYRGLRFP
+194 GNDRLPSYRGLRFP
-208 ASDVPEQARRLY
+208 ASDIPQQARRLY

-225 RLIADARYRPVP
+225 RLIADARYQPVP
-237 ILAAKGA
+237 ILSGRWDAP
-244 AEGTAEGAAGPLDL
+244 PLDL

-287 MEGERLWGL
+287 MDGDRLWGL

-325 MIALERAEDADH
+325 MIALERALDADH
-337 RIRSKSIQARLL
+337 RIRSKSTQARLL
-349 AHMAAAERFVD
+349 AHMAAAESFID
-360 GLAEDPEDLLALVNA
+360 GLSEDREDLLGLVNA

-381 FDGDCRLIGHT
+381 FDGDCRLIGRT
-392 PPQEVAEAIGAEL
+392 PPQEVVEAIAAEL

-411 DLFASH
+411 DLFVSH
-417 QLPVEMQVAAGMEA
+417 QLPAEMPAAAGMERT
-431 SASGLLAI
+431 ASGLLAI

-446 SYVLWFRPE
+446 SYLLWFRPE
-455 IVRSIEW
+455 IVQSIDW
-462 AGDPKKPVD
+462 AGDPKKPL
-471 DSGRLSP
+471 DSTGGLSP
-478 RNSFETWKETVRG
+478 RSSFEAWKETVRG
-491 QSLPWRHGEVEA
+491 QSLPWRHGEIEA

-559 LLRSRAA
+559 LLRSRAG
-566 DKLNDRERHYL
+566 DKLSERERHYL

-588 TLVDGLLHFSQLGRA
+588 RLVDGLLHFSQLGRA

-612 ARLVE
+612 GQLVD
-617 EVRNL
+617 EVRHL
-622 LEPDLRGRN
+622 LEPDLQGRN
-631 VHWTVHPLPSVTGDP
+631 VRWTVHPLPGVTGDP

-654 NLLSNAIKYS
+654 NLLSNAIKYT
-664 RDRADP
+664 RDRTDP
-670 EIEIGCRSTPE
+670 EIEVGCRSNAD
-681 AHEFYVRDNG
+681 AHEFFVRDNG

-741 LDRGATFHFSLPRP
+741 LDHGATFHFSLPRSV
-755 ATAESR
+755 AAESR

>member
-1 MTPATGPESWPQ
+1 M
-13 TIAGTF
+13 AGTL

-25 REPIHI
+25 REPIHL

-36 PHGHLLALDPDGL
+36 PHGHLLAVEADSL
-49 RLVRASAEAGA
+49 RLVCASAEAGA
-60 VLNRSL
+60 VLNRPPA
-66 EEAFGQPIDRLID
+66 EAFGQPVDRLID
-79 ADGMA
+79 CASMA

-89 LRAAP
+89 LRNAP
-94 AEPVQLDILH
+94 TEPVQLEILS
-104 LRGGNDHQAIA
+104 LRGGADHQAIA
-115 HRSGGLV
+115 HRTGALV
-122 ILELEDLEATGV
+122 ILELEELPATGA

-145 EGIRRMQASHDFET
+145 EGIRRMQAAHDFDA
-159 LLTCTAEEVR
+159 LLASTAAEVR
-169 SLTGFDRVLI
+169 ALTGFDRVLV

-194 GNGRLPSYRGLRFP
+194 GNDRLPSYRGLRFP
-208 ASDVPEQARRLY
+208 ASDIPQQARRLY

-225 RLIADARYRPVP
+225 RLIADARYQPVP
-237 ILAAKGA
+237 LLLAKRDVPA
-244 AEGTAEGAAGPLDL
+244 LDL

-287 MEGERLWGL
+287 MDGDRLWGL

-325 MIALERAEDADH
+325 MIALERALDADH
-337 RIRSKSIQARLL
+337 RIRSKSTQARLL
-349 AHMAAAERFVD
+349 AHMAAAESFID
-360 GLAEDPEDLLALVNA
+360 GLSEDREDPPGLVNA

-381 FDGDCRLIGHT
+381 FDGDCRLIGRT
-392 PPQEVAEAIGAEL
+392 PPQEVVEAIAAEL

-411 DLFASH
+411 DLFVSH
-417 QLPVEMQVAAGMEA
+417 QLPAEMPAAAGMERT
-431 SASGLLAI
+431 ASGLLAI

-446 SYVLWFRPE
+446 SYLLWFRPE
-455 IVRSIEW
+455 IVQSIDW
-462 AGDPKKPVD
+462 AGNPKKPLGA
-471 DSGRLSP
+471 SGGLSP
-478 RNSFETWKETVRG
+478 RSSFEAWKETVRG
-491 QSLPWRHGEVEA
+491 QSLPWRHGEIEA
-503 AGDFRNAIVSIV
+503 AGDFRNAIVGIV

-548 APFRHVTSYAE
+548 APFRHVSSYAE
-559 LLRSRAA
+559 LLRSRAG
-566 DKLNDRERHYL
+566 DKLSERERHYL

-588 TLVDGLLHFSQLGRA
+588 RLVDGLLHFSQLGRA

-612 ARLVE
+612 GQLVD
-617 EVRNL
+617 EVRHL
-622 LEPDLRGRN
+622 LEPDLQGRN
-631 VHWTVHPLPSVTGDP
+631 VRWTVHPLPGVTGDP

-654 NLLSNAIKYS
+654 NLLSNAIKYT
-664 RDRADP
+664 RDRTDP
-670 EIEIGCRSTPE
+670 EIEIGCRSNAE
-681 AHEFYVRDNG
+681 AHEFFVRDNG

-741 LDRGATFHFSLPRP
+741 LNHGATFHFSLPRSV
-755 ATAESR
+755 AAESR

>member
-1 MTPATGPESWPQ
+1 MTPATGPEPWPK
-13 TIAGTF
+13 TMAGML

-36 PHGHLLALDPDGL
+36 PHGHLLALEPDSL
-49 RLVRASAEAGA
+49 SLVCASAQAGA
-60 VLNRSL
+60 VLNRSPAD
-66 EEAFGQPIDRLID
+66 AFGLPVDRLID
-79 ADGMA
+79 ASSMP
-84 SLVRG
+84 SLARG

-94 AEPVQLDILH
+94 TEPVQLDILR
-104 LRGGNDHQAIA
+104 LRDGKEFQVIA
-115 HRSGGLV
+115 HRSGDLA
-122 ILELEDLEATGV
+122 ILELEELPVSGV

-145 EGIRRMQASHDFET
+145 EGIRRMQAAHGFDA
-159 LLTCTAEEVR
+159 LLASTAEEVR
-169 SLTGFDRVLI
+169 MLTGFDRVLV

-208 ASDVPEQARRLY
+208 ASDIPQQARRLY

-237 ILAAKGA
+237 LLSSDRDVP
-244 AEGTAEGAAGPLDL
+244 PLDL

-270 LEYMRNMGTP
+270 LDYMRNMGTL

-287 MEGERLWGL
+287 MDGERLWGL

-325 MIALERAEDADH
+325 MIALERSLDADH
-337 RIRSKSIQARLL
+337 RIRSKSTQARLL
-349 AHMAAAERFVD
+349 AHMAAAEHFVD
-360 GLAEDPEDLLALVNA
+360 GLGEDGEDLLSLVNA

-381 FDGDCRLIGHT
+381 FDGDCRLIGRT
-392 PPQEVAEAIGAEL
+392 PPQEVVEAIAAEL
-405 AGQGIK
+405 AGQGVRE
-411 DLFASH
+411 LFVSH
-417 QLPVEMQVAAGMEA
+417 QLPVEMPAAAGMERT
-431 SASGLLAI
+431 ASGLLAI

-446 SYVLWFRPE
+446 SYLLWFRPE
-455 IVRSIEW
+455 IVQSIDW
-462 AGDPKKPVD
+462 AGDPKKPHD
-471 DSGRLSP
+471 PGGRLSP
-478 RNSFETWKETVRG
+478 RSSFEAWKETVRG
-491 QSLPWRHGEVEA
+491 QSLPWRHGEIEA

-566 DKLNDRERHYL
+566 DKLNERERHYL

-583 ASSAG
+583 AGSAG
-588 TLVDGLLHFSQLGRA
+588 RLVDGLLHFSQLGRA

-612 ARLVE
+612 GRLVE
-617 EVRNL
+617 EVRHL
-622 LEPDLRGRN
+622 LDPDLQGRDMR
-631 VHWTVHPLPSVTGDP
+631 WTVHPLPSVNGDP

-654 NLLSNAIKYS
+654 NLLSNAIKYT
-664 RDRADP
+664 RDRAEA
-670 EIEIGCRSTPE
+670 EIEVGCRTTAD
-681 AHEFYVRDNG
+681 AHEFFVRDNG

-730 RHGGRVWAEGR
+730 RHGGQVWAEGQ
-741 LDRGATFHFSLPRP
+741 LDRGATFHFSLPRR
-755 ATAESR
+755 AAAESR

>member
-1 MTPATGPESWPQ
+1 M
-13 TIAGTF
+13 AGTL

-25 REPIHI
+25 REPIHF

-36 PHGHLLALDPDGL
+36 PHGHLLAMEADSL
-49 RLVRASAEAGA
+49 RLVCASAEAGV
-60 VLNRSL
+60 VLNRSPVD
-66 EEAFGQPIDRLID
+66 AFGLPVDQLID
-79 ADGMA
+79 AGA
-84 SLVRG
+84 LPSLLRG

-104 LRGGNDHQAIA
+104 LRSGGDYQAIV
-115 HRSGGLV
+115 HRTGDLV
-122 ILELEDLEATGV
+122 ILELEELPATGA

-145 EGIRRMQASHDFET
+145 EGIRRMQAAHDFDA
-159 LLTCTAEEVR
+159 LLACTAEEVR
-169 SLTGFDRVLI
+169 ALTGFDRVLV

-208 ASDVPEQARRLY
+208 ASDVPQQARRLY

-225 RLIADARYRPVP
+225 RLIADARYQPVP
-237 ILAAKGA
+237 LLSDGRDAQA
-244 AEGTAEGAAGPLDL
+244 LDL

-287 MEGERLWGL
+287 MDGDRLWGL

-325 MIALERAEDADH
+325 MIALERALDADH

-349 AHMAAAERFVD
+349 AHMAAAEHFID
-360 GLAEDPEDLLALVNA
+360 GLLEDREDLLGLVNA

-381 FDGDCRLIGHT
+381 FDGDCRLIGRT
-392 PPQEVAEAIGAEL
+392 PPQEIIEAIAAEL

-417 QLPVEMQVAAGMEA
+417 RLPVEMPAAAGMERT
-431 SASGLLAI
+431 ASGLLAI

-446 SYVLWFRPE
+446 SYLLWFRPE
-455 IVRSIEW
+455 IVQSIDW
-462 AGDPKKPVD
+462 AGDPKKPRD
-471 DSGRLSP
+471 ASGQLSP
-478 RNSFETWKETVRG
+478 RSSFEAWKETVIG

-503 AGDFRNAIVSIV
+503 AGDFRNAIVGIV

-523 ALNEELRRSNG
+523 ALNDELRRSNG

-588 TLVDGLLHFSQLGRA
+588 RLVDGLLHFSQLGRTA
-603 TLARVEVDV
+603 LARVDVDV
-612 ARLVE
+612 GQLVE
-617 EVRNL
+617 EVRHL
-622 LEPDLRGRN
+622 LEPDLRDRDIR
-631 VHWTVHPLPSVTGDP
+631 WTLHPLPSVNGDP

-654 NLLSNAIKYS
+654 NLLSNAIKYT
-664 RDRADP
+664 RDRARS
-670 EIEIGCRSTPE
+670 EIEVGCRTTAD
-681 AHEFYVRDNG
+681 AHEFFVRDNG

-699 GKLFGVFQRLH
+699 GKLFGVFHRLH

-741 LDRGATFHFSLPRP
+741 LDQGATFHFSLPRSS
-755 ATAESR
+755 AAESR

>member
-1 MTPATGPESWPQ
+1 M
-13 TIAGTF
+13 AGSF

-36 PHGHLLALDPDGL
+36 PHGHLLAMESATL
-49 RLVRASAEAGA
+49 RLVRASAHAGA
-60 VLNRSL
+60 VLNRPL
-66 EEAFGQPIDRLID
+66 EAAFGQPIDEVID
-79 ADGMA
+79 ADGLA
-84 SLVRG
+84 ALIQG
-89 LRAAP
+89 LRSAP
-94 AEPVQLDILH
+94 AEPVQLDL
-104 LRGGNDHQAIA
+104 LRLRRGGDHQAIA
-115 HRSGGLV
+115 HRSGDLV
-122 ILELEDLEATGV
+122 ILELEDHLTAAGV

-140 YPQMR
+140 YPHLR
-145 EGIRRMQASHDFET
+145 EGIRRMQAATSFDG
-159 LLTCTAEEVR
+159 LLELTAAEVR
-169 SLTGFDRVLI
+169 ALTGFDRVLI

-208 ASDVPEQARRLY
+208 ASDIPQQARRLY

-237 ILAAKGA
+237 ILAPGGA
-244 AEGTAEGAAGPLDL
+244 PGTADGPLDL
-258 SFSVLRSVSPVH
+258 TFSVLRSVSPVH

-287 MEGERLWGL
+287 MDGDRLWGL

-360 GLAEDPEDLLALVNA
+360 GLAADPDDLLALVNA
-375 DGAAIL
+375 EGAAIL
-381 FDGDCRLIGHT
+381 FDGDCRLIGRT
-392 PPQEVAEAIGAEL
+392 PPQAVVEAIAGEL
-405 AGQGIK
+405 AGRDVK

-417 QLPVEMQVAAGMEA
+417 ALPEDLPAVADDGAGNPDVTA
-431 SASGLLAI
+431 CGLLAI

-446 SYVLWFRPE
+446 SYLMWFRPE
-455 IVRSIEW
+455 VLRSIEW
-462 AGDPKKPVD
+462 AGDPNKPLD
-471 DSGRLSP
+471 PTGRLSP
-478 RNSFETWKETVRG
+478 RSSFEAWKETVRG
-491 QSLPWRHGEVEA
+491 QSLPWRHGEAEA
-503 AGDFRNAIVSIV
+503 AADFRNAIVSIV

-566 DKLNDRERHYL
+566 DKLNERERHYL

-588 TLVDGLLHFSQLGRA
+588 TLVDGLLHFSQLGRT

-612 ARLVE
+612 GSLVAD
-617 EVRNL
+617 VRHL
-622 LEPDLRGRN
+622 LEPDLAPELGNRVVR
-631 VHWTVHPLPSVTGDP
+631 WTVHPLPTVTGDP

-664 RDRADP
+664 RDRAEP
-670 EIEIGCRSTPE
+670 EIEVGCDTTPE
-681 AHEFYVRDNG
+681 AYEFYVRDNG

-741 LDRGATFHFSLPRP
+741 LDHGATFHFSLPRP
-755 ATAESR
+755 TAAESR

>member
-1 MTPATGPESWPQ
+1 MTPATGPEPWPQ
-13 TIAGTF
+13 TMAGTL

-25 REPIHI
+25 REPIHL

-36 PHGHLLALDPDGL
+36 PHGHLLAVEADSL
-49 RLVRASAEAGA
+49 RLVCASAEAGA
-60 VLNRSL
+60 VLNRPPAES
-66 EEAFGQPIDRLID
+66 FGLPVDRLID
-79 ADGMA
+79 CASTA

-89 LRAAP
+89 LRNAP
-94 AEPVQLDILH
+94 AEPVQLEILS
-104 LRGGNDHQAIA
+104 LRGGDHQAIA
-115 HRSGGLV
+115 HRAGALV
-122 ILELEDLEATGV
+122 ILELEELPATGA

-145 EGIRRMQASHDFET
+145 EGIRRMQAAHDFDA
-159 LLTCTAEEVR
+159 LLSSTAAEVR
-169 SLTGFDRVLI
+169 SLTGFDRVLV

-194 GNGRLPSYRGLRFP
+194 GNSRLPSYRGLRFP
-208 ASDVPEQARRLY
+208 ASDIPQQARRLY

-225 RLIADARYRPVP
+225 RLIADTRYQPVP
-237 ILAAKGA
+237 LLSAKRDVP
-244 AEGTAEGAAGPLDL
+244 PLDL

-287 MEGERLWGL
+287 MDGDRLWGL

-325 MIALERAEDADH
+325 MIALERALDADH
-337 RIRSKSIQARLL
+337 RIRSKSTQARLL
-349 AHMAAAERFVD
+349 AHMAAAESFID
-360 GLAEDPEDLLALVNA
+360 GLSEDREDLLGLVNA

-381 FDGDCRLIGHT
+381 FDGDCRLIGRT
-392 PPQEVAEAIGAEL
+392 PPQEVVEAIAAEL

-411 DLFASH
+411 DLFVSH
-417 QLPVEMQVAAGMEA
+417 QLPAEMPAAAGMERT
-431 SASGLLAI
+431 ASGLLAI

-446 SYVLWFRPE
+446 SYLLWFRPE
-455 IVRSIEW
+455 IVQSIDW
-462 AGDPKKPVD
+462 AGEPRKPL
-471 DSGRLSP
+471 DSSGGLSP
-478 RNSFETWKETVRG
+478 RSSFEAWKETVRG
-491 QSLPWRHGEVEA
+491 LSLPWRHGEIEA

-523 ALNEELRRSNG
+523 ALNEELRRTNG

-559 LLRSRAA
+559 LLRSRAG
-566 DKLNDRERHYL
+566 DKLSERERHYL

-588 TLVDGLLHFSQLGRA
+588 RLVDGLLHFSQLGRT

-612 ARLVE
+612 GQLVD
-617 EVRNL
+617 EVRHL
-622 LEPDLRGRN
+622 LEPDLQGRN
-631 VHWTVHPLPSVTGDP
+631 VRWTVHPLPGVTGDP

-654 NLLSNAIKYS
+654 NLLANAIKYT
-664 RDRADP
+664 RDRTDP
-670 EIEIGCRSTPE
+670 EIEVGCRSNAD
-681 AHEFYVRDNG
+681 AHEFFVRDNG

-741 LDRGATFHFSLPRP
+741 LDHGATFHFSLPRSV
-755 ATAESR
+755 AAESR

>member
-1 MTPATGPESWPQ
+1 MTPTTGPGRWPQ
-13 TIAGTF
+13 IIPDTL

-36 PHGHLLALDPDGL
+36 PHGHLLAVELESL
-49 RLVRASAEAGA
+49 RLVHASAHAGA
-60 VLNRSL
+60 VLNQPL
-66 EEAFGQPIDRLID
+66 ADAFGQPIDRLID
-79 ADGMA
+79 ADSMP
-84 SLVRG
+84 SL
-89 LRAAP
+89 LRSLHAAP
-94 AEPVQLDILH
+94 PEPVQIGILR
-104 LRGGNDHQAIA
+104 LPGCSDHQAIA
-115 HRSGGLV
+115 HRSGALA
-122 ILELEDLEATGV
+122 ILELEHLASAGA

-145 EGIRRMQASHDFET
+145 EAIRHIQASHDFET
-159 LLTCTAEEVR
+159 LLARTAEKAQA
-169 SLTGFDRVLI
+169 LTGFDRALV
-179 YRFDEQWNGTVIAED
+179 YRFDAQWNGTVIAEA

-208 ASDVPEQARRLY
+208 ASDIPEQARRLY
-220 ALNRL
+220 ILNRL
-225 RLIADARYRPVP
+225 RLIADARYLPVP
-237 ILAAKGA
+237 ILAAD
-244 AEGTAEGAAGPLDL
+244 EDCDPLDL

-287 MEGERLWGL
+287 MDGERLWGL

-304 RQVSFAVRTACDLLG
+304 RQVSFAVRTACDLLA
-319 QVLSSQ
+319 QVMSSQ
-325 MIALERAEDADH
+325 MIALERAEDANH

-349 AHMAAAERFVD
+349 AHMAASERFID
-360 GLAEDPEDLLALVNA
+360 GLADNRDDLLELVNA

-381 FDGDCRLIGHT
+381 FDGNCRLIGRT
-392 PPQEVAEAIGAEL
+392 PPQPVVEAIAAEL
-405 AGQGIK
+405 AGRGIK
-411 DLFASH
+411 DLFFSH
-417 QLPVEMQVAAGMEA
+417 RLPTEMQATEGTDAT
-431 SASGLLAI
+431 ASGLLAI

-446 SYVLWFRPE
+446 SYLLWFRPE
-455 IVRSIEW
+455 LVRSIDW
-462 AGDPKKPVD
+462 AGDPAKAAD
-471 DSGRLSP
+471 ASGRLSP
-478 RNSFETWKETVRG
+478 RSSFEIWKETVRG

-503 AGDFRNAIVSIV
+503 AGDFRTAIVSIV

-548 APFRHVTSYAE
+548 APFRHVSSYAE

-566 DKLNDRERHYL
+566 DKLGERERHYL

-588 TLVDGLLHFSQLGRA
+588 RLVDGLLHFSQLGRA
-603 TLARVEVDV
+603 PLAQVDV
-612 ARLVE
+612 DIGRLVK
-617 EVRNL
+617 EVRHL
-622 LEPDLRGRN
+622 LEPELRDHRVN
-631 VHWTVHPLPSVTGDP
+631 WTLHRLPTVTGDP

-664 RDRADP
+664 RDRSVPKIEVGCSTTSDAY
-670 EIEIGCRSTPE
+670 EI
-681 AHEFYVRDNG
+681 YVRDNG

-730 RHGGRVWAEGR
+730 RHGGRVWAESELGQ
-741 LDRGATFHFSLPRP
+741 GATFHFSLPRP
-755 ATAESR
+755 DAAKSR

>member
-1 MTPATGPESWPQ
+1 M
-13 TIAGTF
+13 AGSF

-36 PHGHLLALDPDGL
+36 PHGHLLALEPDGL
-49 RLVRASAEAGA
+49 CLVRASAEAGA
-60 VLNRSL
+60 VLNRPLS
-66 EEAFGQPIDRLID
+66 EAFGQPIDRLVD
-79 ADGMA
+79 ANGMA
-84 SLVRG
+84 SLARR
-89 LRAAP
+89 LRTAP

-104 LRGGNDHQAIA
+104 LRGGSDHQAIA

-122 ILELEDLEATGV
+122 ILELEDLAATGI

-145 EGIRRMQASHDFET
+145 EGIRRMQSSHDFET

-208 ASDVPEQARRLY
+208 ASDIPEQARRLY

-237 ILAAKGA
+237 ILAAAGAVQATADGA
-244 AEGTAEGAAGPLDL
+244 AEPLDL
-258 SFSVLRSVSPVH
+258 SFAVLRSVSPVH

-287 MEGERLWGL
+287 MDGERLWGL

-304 RQVSFAVRTACDLLG
+304 RQVSFAIRTACDLLG

-349 AHMAAAERFVD
+349 AHMAAAERFID
-360 GLAEDPEDLLALVNA
+360 GLAEDGEDLLSLVNA
-375 DGAAIL
+375 EGAAIL
-381 FDGDCRLIGHT
+381 FDGDCRLIGRT
-392 PPQEVAEAIGAEL
+392 PPQAVVEAIGAEL

-417 QLPVEMQVAAGMEA
+417 QLPVEMESAAGMDT

-446 SYVLWFRPE
+446 SYLLWFRPE

-462 AGDPKKPVD
+462 AGDPTKPID
-471 DSGRLSP
+471 GSGRLSP
-478 RNSFETWKETVRG
+478 RNSFESWKETVRG
-491 QSLPWRHGEVEA
+491 QSLPWRHGEIEA

-523 ALNEELRRSNG
+523 ALSEELRRSNG

-548 APFRHVTSYAE
+548 APFRHVSSYAE

-583 ASSAG
+583 AGSAG

-603 TLARVEVDV
+603 TLARVEVDLL
-612 ARLVE
+612 RLVE
-617 EVRNL
+617 EIRNL
-622 LEPDLRGRN
+622 LEPDLRERN
-631 VHWTVHPLPSVTGDP
+631 VHWTVHPLPIVTGDP

-664 RDRADP
+664 RDRAVP

-730 RHGGRVWAEGR
+730 RHGGRVWAEGK
-741 LDRGATFHFSLPRP
+741 LDHGATFHFSLPRS